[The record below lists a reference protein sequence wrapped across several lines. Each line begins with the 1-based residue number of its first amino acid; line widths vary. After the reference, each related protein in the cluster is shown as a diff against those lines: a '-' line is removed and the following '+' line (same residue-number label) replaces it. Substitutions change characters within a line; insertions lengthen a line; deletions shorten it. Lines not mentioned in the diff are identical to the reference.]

1 MGPLMIDVGNHFTR
15 SRQRSLPV
23 VASTAY
29 TVAISSAKNSVLV
42 PSGVASSVRA
52 ECTGASVLNDQR
64 TQPLVRSSASRCAP
78 LLPRNT
84 VSPAM
89 TGCERMVVTDG
100 SAIDHSSSSLPASR
114 LSMRTPAA
122 SRVLL
127 RPKPQF
133 SRPVTATG
141 VSPGQ
146 ACLRDPCQHIAET
159 RDGHRKRFAALGS
172 SPKVCLGV
180 IPRADLVY
188 EPESWTRRCAQRGGH
203 DASDIAAIVAST
215 ACVDCR
221 FPTVIRAPP
230 SE

>member
-114 LSMRTPAA
+114 LSIRTPAA

-133 SRPVTATG
+133 SRPVAATG

-146 ACLRDPCQHIAET
+146 AFSVIHASRLRSSSAASHLAMRTRCSCCNTAACGCILPNSIAI
-159 RDGHRKRFAALGS
+159 RMLAAGRRRS
-172 SPKVCLGV
+172 VSVGG
-180 IPRADLVY
+180 ALV
-188 EPESWTRRCAQRGGH
+188 SGT
-203 DASDIAAIVAST
+203 S
-215 ACVDCR
+215 
-221 FPTVIRAPP
+221 
-230 SE
+230 